1 MTTEKRKNKFFEHLK
16 SIGFT
21 NRLSLYCLLF
31 ITFTLVAGFIL
42 AIMSLRA
49 NYLGSLICFTATLT
63 PVATATSIT
72 LTACVSKSKSENT
85 EGGVKYLAALASFNQ
100 YNTEPSD
107 EFADDSSP
115 IEPSDEPMD
124 DLAFMPDDEDLSGD
138 APTI

>member
-1 MTTEKRKNKFFEHLK
+1 MAKKKKKQSRLFKHLK

-31 ITFTLVAGFIL
+31 ITFTLIAGFIL
-42 AIMSLRA
+42 AIMSLQA

-72 LTACVSKSKSENT
+72 LTACVSKSKAENT
-85 EGGVKYLAALASFNQ
+85 EGGVKYMTALANVSQFVS
-100 YNTEPSD
+100 EPLSD
-107 EFADDSSP
+107 AMEDSTFVP
-115 IEPSDEPMD
+115 G
-124 DLAFMPDDEDLSGD
+124 DEDLSGD